1 MPDDTSALPPLPAAG
16 GSGSSVLRLP
26 ALLHRA
32 ALPELCGRLEALL
45 RDRTGPPVIL
55 DASAVEG
62 VDAVLVETVA
72 RLTLLAR
79 RHGRAL
85 RVVAP
90 PALRE
95 LLWLTGLTQLLDGR
109 PADGPPGGDRP

>member
-1 MPDDTSALPPLPAAG
+1 MPDDTSAPPPLPAAG
-16 GSGSSVLRLP
+16 GGGSVLRLP

-45 RDRTGPPVIL
+45 RDHTSPPVVL

-90 PALRE
+90 PALHE
-95 LLWLTGLTQLLDGR
+95 LLWLAGLTQLLDGR
-109 PADGPPGGDRP
+109 PADGPPGGCQP